1 MKLAAVEELNTGAK
15 WQQLSFPQI
24 DDRAFINNGVFLQ
37 MVDAEVEEDGTWRFG
52 VAFVGV
58 GLLFTIGMGVVSVI
72 ISRGAIQ
79 NYLPKRELTAV
90 QQLKRMSVLC
100 I

>member
-1 MKLAAVEELNTGAK
+1 MKLAAVEELNTAK
-15 WQQLSFPQI
+15 WQQLSFLQI
-24 DDRAFINNGVFLQ
+24 DGAFINNGVFSLQ
-37 MVDAEVEEDGTWRFG
+37 MVDAEGEEDGTWRFG

-79 NYLPKRELTAV
+79 NYLPKRKLTAV
-90 QQLKRMSVLC
+90 QSVLYDQHLTPR
-100 I
+100 

>member
-1 MKLAAVEELNTGAK
+1 MV
-15 WQQLSFPQI
+15 F
-24 DDRAFINNGVFLQ
+24 FLQ

-72 ISRGAIQ
+72 ISRGAIH
-79 NYLPKRELTAV
+79 NYLPERELTAV
-90 QQLKRMSVLC
+90 QQLKRMSVLYDQHLTPR
-100 I
+100 

>member
-1 MKLAAVEELNTGAK
+1 MKLAAVEELNTVAK
-15 WQQLSFPQI
+15 WQQLSFLQI
-24 DDRAFINNGVFLQ
+24 DGNNGVFLQ
-37 MVDAEVEEDGTWRFG
+37 MVDAEGEEDGTWRFG

-79 NYLPKRELTAV
+79 NYLLKRELTAV
-90 QQLKRMSVLC
+90 
-100 I
+100 